1 MKKGDLVRDTR
12 TGHIGYVTDTFVQP
26 QVNKI
31 FVKIFA
37 AGRETQWIN
46 EDEIEPVQVVRDM
59 VR

>member
-1 MKKGDLVRDTR
+1 MQRGDLVRDTR
-12 TGHIGYVTDTFVQP
+12 TGHVGYVTDTFVLP
-26 QVNKI
+26 QNNKI

-46 EDEIEPVQVVRDM
+46 ADEIEPVQVVRDV

>member
-1 MKKGDLVRDTR
+1 MKRGDLVRDTR
-12 TGHIGYVTDTFVQP
+12 TGHIVYVTDTFVQP

-46 EDEIEPVQVVRDM
+46 EDEIEPVQVVRDV

>member
-1 MKKGDLVRDTR
+1 MKPGDLVRDTR

-46 EDEIEPVQVVRDM
+46 EDEIEPVQVVRDV